1 MLIARR
7 ILAASAATSM
17 AVHLRGRPSLSEPT
31 ARMASISDS
40 WSEVFVSADKA
51 SCTGNAQEALV
62 QGFSIILLHDVAD
75 AAEIDALHSAASGWA
90 RCRRAEMGESAHRH
104 DRDHIDAHPESLKT
118 PIASVLDMDGVT
130 RCDVLLVRTLAR
142 VQQIAPSLLQTLFGT
157 NCLSDETVV
166 RNRKLNFTP
175 NEPAISVYTAG
186 GYFRPH
192 IDGEKLTVLVPLSS
206 GHAFSGGGTAF
217 WSIAAAREI
226 ERTGADLPPTLVV
239 KPPAG
244 TAMLWAGDVVHAGQS
259 VSSGERIVLVAS
271 FSPAVQTVGE
281 RLRSLRRWIK
291 HVGLCSKSN
300 GTPWGGR
307 PAWEVGSERGA
318 PSQGAAP

>member
-1 MLIARR
+1 
-7 ILAASAATSM
+7 
-17 AVHLRGRPSLSEPT
+17 
-31 ARMASISDS
+31 
-40 WSEVFVSADKA
+40 
-51 SCTGNAQEALV
+51 
-62 QGFSIILLHDVAD
+62 
-75 AAEIDALHSAASGWA
+75 
-90 RCRRAEMGESAHRH
+90 
-104 DRDHIDAHPESLKT
+104 
-118 PIASVLDMDGVT
+118 
-130 RCDVLLVRTLAR
+130 VRTLAR